1 MAGLDVDNSH
11 HGETLHPRK
20 SMRPYNIMV
29 ILAMGFGS
37 IAMGYSGSVIGS
49 TLAQPTF
56 IEYFDFATRPNGT
69 SLISAMNGLFQAGA
83 FFGAICISWVA
94 DAWGR
99 KTSISVAAFLVVL
112 SGALLAGSVHI
123 AMFLVFRFFAGMGSF
138 WLLGAIPIWM
148 TEIVPARNRGLLVD
162 IHSAALL
169 FGYTFAGWMGFG
181 FYHVG
186 SKNAWRA
193 PLAIQA
199 LPGLIVLLAMPWLP
213 ESPRYLIQ
221 KGKHEEARRVLGRLH
236 ESEEARIE
244 YAQIEAQLNHDMSL
258 PHSWKSLL
266 TKKTYR
272 KRALFAVGLA
282 CGIQFTGVLV
292 INSKSRF
299 ISTHQNTRPCSL
311 TSGDRLWIYHLLWS
325 GLRRDRPAVVQRL
338 VQHRRLGMWHGGHL
352 HHRPLPEKQARF
364 LRVGL
369 CDDMFGGGSGPGG
382 QLSRWSEPEQRR
394 LEGCRGHDLSLHC
407 ESSSS
412 VLTRPPYPLAN
423 QRHRQAFAQLFLDG
437 TQYVYYAEMFP
448 QHLRA
453 KGMTLGMGAISLMNV
468 MWLQVAPTA
477 FEKISWKFYLCFIIP
492 AYLFAIVC
500 LFFYPNTKGLALE
513 EIAALFGDEVQAEV
527 YQVAQEVHIV
537 DHEKGSDVLTD
548 QEHREMI

>member
-292 INSKSRF
+292 INNYGSIITLVWVTTRQTSCC
-299 ISTHQNTRPCSL
+299 STPCS
-311 TSGDRLWIYHLLWS
+311 T
-325 GLRRDRPAVVQRL
+325 P
-338 VQHRRLGMWHGGHL
+338 
-352 HHRPLPEKQARF
+352 
-364 LRVGL
+364 
-369 CDDMFGGGSGPGG
+369 
-382 QLSRWSEPEQRR
+382 
-394 LEGCRGHDLSLHC
+394 
-407 ESSSS
+407 
-412 VLTRPPYPLAN
+412 
-423 QRHRQAFAQLFLDG
+423 
-437 TQYVYYAEMFP
+437 
-448 QHLRA
+448 
-453 KGMTLGMGAISLMNV
+453 
-468 MWLQVAPTA
+468 
-477 FEKISWKFYLCFIIP
+477 
-492 AYLFAIVC
+492 
-500 LFFYPNTKGLALE
+500 
-513 EIAALFGDEVQAEV
+513 
-527 YQVAQEVHIV
+527 
-537 DHEKGSDVLTD
+537 
-548 QEHREMI
+548 